1 MKPIELDK
9 IPDDIFI
16 QDIKELTESFAIEF
30 PDVFKQ
36 LLTELNVSK
45 DNLFITDFIENQK
58 IANLYTGYVFDKTHK
73 KMYDY
78 TIKNKKLS
86 IFEVDIKKLTTENTY
101 SIRVLDDL

>member
-1 MKPIELDK
+1 MKPIELDEM
-9 IPDDIFI
+9 PNDIFI
-16 QDIKELTESFAIEF
+16 QDIKELTESFSIDF
-30 PDVFKQ
+30 PDVFRQ

-58 IANLYTGYVFDKTHK
+58 IVFDKTHK

-86 IFEVDIKKLTTENTY
+86 FFEVDIKKLTTKDTD
-101 SIRVLDDL
+101 SIRVLDEL

>member
-1 MKPIELDK
+1 MKPMELDEM
-9 IPDDIFI
+9 PNDIFI
-16 QDIKELTESFAIEF
+16 QDIKELTESFSIDF
-30 PDVFKQ
+30 PNVFRQ

-58 IANLYTGYVFDKTHK
+58 IANSYTGYVFDKTHK

-86 IFEVDIKKLTTENTY
+86 FFEVDIKKLTTKDTD
-101 SIRVLDDL
+101 SIRVLDEL

>member
-1 MKPIELDK
+1 MKPIELDQ

-16 QDIKELTESFAIEF
+16 QDIKELTESFSIEF
-30 PDVFKQ
+30 SDIFKQ
-36 LLTELNVSK
+36 LLIELNVSK
-45 DNLFITDFIENQK
+45 DNLFITDFIEHQK
-58 IANLYTGYVFDKTHK
+58 IADSYTGYVFDKTHK

-86 IFEVDIKKLTTENTY
+86 IFEVDIKKLTTKNTD

>member
-9 IPDDIFI
+9 IPNDIFI
-16 QDIKELTESFAIEF
+16 QDIKELTEGFAIEF